1 MSEGCVL
8 IVDDDPALRELYATT
23 LTQAGYSVIEAADG
37 QRAIDAARSGTP
49 DLVLLDVG
57 LGSRSIDGLEV
68 CRRLRKES
76 CLPIMLLTS
85 RSEEADQLLG
95 LFAGADD
102 YLVKPVSLRLLPAK
116 VATLLRRTAPAAV
129 GGAPAAPST
138 LASDDL
144 VIDLDGR
151 TVSVA
156 GTAVALTKIQFDLL
170 AALAENPGRVLTRE
184 QLVERVWG
192 DWFGDDHHLDV
203 HLSRLRTKITDA
215 GGPRV
220 ARAVRGV
227 GFRLR
232 A

>member
-1 MSEGCVL
+1 MTEGCVL
-8 IVDDDPALRELYATT
+8 IVDDDPSLRELYATT
-23 LTQAGYSVIEAADG
+23 LAQAGYSVVEAADG
-37 QRAIDAARSGTP
+37 QRAIEVARSGAP

-76 CLPIMLLTS
+76 CVPIMLLTS

-116 VATLLRRTAPAAV
+116 VATLLRRTAAV
-129 GGAPAAPST
+129 GGGSAMPAT

-203 HLSRLRTKITDA
+203 HLSRLRAKITGA

-220 ARAVRGV
+220 AHALRGV

-232 A
+232 S

>member
-37 QRAIDAARSGTP
+37 QRAIDAARSGAP

-116 VATLLRRTAPAAV
+116 VATLLRRTAPV
-129 GGAPAAPST
+129 GAGPAAPAT
-138 LASDDL
+138 LASDYL

-203 HLSRLRTKITDA
+203 HLSRLRAKITGA

-220 ARAVRGV
+220 AHALRGV